1 MDVGYHEL
9 MQHYCNAPHKNVAVL
24 VTTEA
29 RVYSNTGKKETS
41 LGPRPKTNLSMDWL
55 SVSHVGSNI
64 RGLGMRLER
73 NIGGRLMECG

>member
-1 MDVGYHEL
+1 ML
-9 MQHYCNAPHKNVAVL
+9 PTKNVAVL

-29 RVYSNTGKKETS
+29 RAYSNTGKKETS

-64 RGLGMRLER
+64 RGLGRGDETR
-73 NIGGRLMECG
+73 KEHRRKANGVWVTGE